1 MTGIEQL
8 LLLSTSTLHG
18 GEYLEYAQAYISE
31 LFKDVNEILFI
42 PYARPSLL
50 SHEAYTEKV
59 RAFFATLGIGVKGLH
74 ETYKTVEWVQKAE
87 GLFVGGGNTFVLLKR
102 LQEEELLEP
111 LREKIAAGTPYMGS
125 SAGTNLVGV
134 SIGTTNDM
142 PIVWP
147 RNPEALGILPFNFNP
162 HYLDPHPNS
171 THMGETRETRIKEFH
186 GYQTQPVMG
195 LREGSILSF
204 RNGHLHLHGEASA
217 RLFRRDHYPVEVA
230 PNTDLNTLLF

>member
-1 MTGIEQL
+1 MNGSEQL

-18 GEYLEYAQAYISE
+18 GAYLEYAQGYITE

-42 PYARPSLL
+42 PYARPNLL

-59 RAFFATLGIGVKGLH
+59 HAFFETLGKRVRGLH
-74 ETYKTVEWVQKAE
+74 ETHKPTDWVQKAE
-87 GLFVGGGNTFVLLKR
+87 GIFIGGGNTFVLLKR

-111 LREKIAAGTPYMGS
+111 LREKIATGMPYMGS

-147 RNPEALGILPFNFNP
+147 RNPEALGILPFNLNP
-162 HYLDPHPNS
+162 HYLDPDPNS

-186 GYQTQPVMG
+186 GYQTQPVLG
-195 LREGSILSF
+195 LREGSALSF
-204 RNGHLHLHGEASA
+204 RNGYLHLHGEATA

-230 PNTDLNTLLF
+230 PNADLNTLLM